1 MKTEHA
7 TAESLGRSHA
17 DALTTTR
24 RGSPIRVAERIP
36 VLLRTLRSSRTTLS
50 RGGSRMTS
58 SSGAEWFLDNH
69 HLIEQALGQVRQDL
83 PPSFYRELPWLAT
96 LAGAPGPPRSLAL
109 AEALLTAE
117 ELQLDPEQFYAFVE
131 AYQQHSILTQGEWG
145 AIGPIAPGGARPG
158 AESKPHTV

>member
-58 SSGAEWFLDNH
+58 SSGAEWFLDNY

-109 AEALLTAE
+109 AEALLTQADRKALAAVRRPF
-117 ELQLDPEQFYAFVE
+117 ELLR
-131 AYQQHSILTQGEWG
+131 QGESLALLPWVF
-145 AIGPIAPGGARPG
+145 AR
-158 AESKPHTV
+158 